1 MRANFDFDVHK
12 SLSVIPAGD
21 FSKVLMELRL
31 NFFKSLILQLKTKIK
46 SIRPLKPSIFGPIIE
61 IFKRSCTDD
70 RGCFTR
76 KKNETSGNR
85 VSITTNLSSPFL

>member
-21 FSKVLMELRL
+21 FSKVLMGLRL

-61 IFKRSCTDD
+61 IFKRMHRRQGLFYEKDERNFWEQGIHHKESM
-70 RGCFTR
+70 
-76 KKNETSGNR
+76 
-85 VSITTNLSSPFL
+85 

>member
-12 SLSVIPAGD
+12 CLSVILAG
-21 FSKVLMELRL
+21 VLMGLRL

-61 IFKRSCTDD
+61 IFKRMHRRQGLFYEKDERNFWEQGIHHKESM
-70 RGCFTR
+70 
-76 KKNETSGNR
+76 
-85 VSITTNLSSPFL
+85 